1 MCLIIGSERSQA
13 AATGGVLHPIM
24 LNQLF
29 NESIGFR
36 NGVRASA
43 GLCGFLFLLSLSLMR
58 QRVTPCKS
66 DFDMLRMVHTFATDI
81 PFVLMTLA

>member
-1 MCLIIGSERSQA
+1 
-13 AATGGVLHPIM
+13 M

-29 NESIGFR
+29 NGLIGFQ

-58 QRVTPCKS
+58 QRATFVKS
-66 DFDMLRMVHTFATDI
+66 DFDMLRMMQAFATDM